1 VGLRIGARGPSR
13 YDADVRRVSA
23 TLVLVLVVACD
34 GEDAD
39 STCGIPTERIQVVAS
54 AIQNGSTLRA
64 EVEFSTDGGPGKDM
78 LALCDKDQLTIAGA
92 PAEVVV
98 RPERVVYSYTREE
111 TGTPSLRFD
120 LQREDET
127 SVGFTI
133 DVPPAFEVTSPESA
147 AEVSRSM
154 DLLLEW
160 APPNPGE
167 SMRIELGEE
176 IGNGVCLETD
186 VAEHDYKGLS
196 GVDIEDDGNWK
207 IPADVIDSGARDR
220 CEASY
225 RFTRMLNSEYPSE
238 LADGGYLEGR
248 VERIVAFVSVP

>member
-1 VGLRIGARGPSR
+1 MA
-13 YDADVRRVSA
+13 
-23 TLVLVLVVACD
+23 LVLVLGVACD
-34 GEDAD
+34 PEDAD
-39 STCGIPTERIQVVAS
+39 STCGVPTERIQVIAT
-54 AIQNGSTLRA
+54 AIQSGSTLRA
-64 EVEFSTDGGPGKDM
+64 EVEFSTDGGPGKDV
-78 LALCDKDQLTIAGA
+78 LALCDKDTLTIAGI
-92 PAEVVV
+92 PAEAVE
-98 RPERVVYSYTREE
+98 RPERVIYSYTRDE
-111 TGTPSLRFD
+111 TSTPSLRFEF
-120 LQREDET
+120 QREDET

-133 DVPPAFEVTSPESA
+133 DVPPAFEVTSPLPA
-147 AEVSRSM
+147 AEISRSM
-154 DLLLEW
+154 DLVLEW
-160 APPNPGE
+160 APPNPGQ

-225 RFTRMLNSEYPSE
+225 RFTRMLNSEYPAE

-248 VERIVAFVSVP
+248 VERLVAFVSVP

>member
-1 VGLRIGARGPSR
+1 MAREPSR
-13 YDADVRRVSA
+13 YDAGVRGISA
-23 TLVLVLVVACD
+23 AFVLVLGVACD

-39 STCGIPTERIQVVAS
+39 STCGIPTERLQVVAT

-64 EVEFSTDGGPGKDM
+64 EVEFSSDGGPGKDV
-78 LALCDKDQLTIAGA
+78 LALCDEDVLTIAGA
-92 PAEVVV
+92 PAEVVE
-98 RPERVVYSYTREE
+98 RPERVIYSYTREE
-111 TGTPSLRFD
+111 TGTPSLRFE
-120 LQREDET
+120 LQRKGET

-133 DVPPAFEVTSPESA
+133 DVPPAFEVTSPEPA

-176 IGNGVCLETD
+176 IGNGVCLETH
-186 VAEHDYKGLS
+186 VEAHDYKGLS
-196 GVDIEDDGNWK
+196 GVDIEDDGDWK

-225 RFTRMLNSEYPSE
+225 RFTRVSNSAYPPE
-238 LADGGYLEGR
+238 LAEGGYLEGR
-248 VERIVAFVSVP
+248 VERLVAFVSVP